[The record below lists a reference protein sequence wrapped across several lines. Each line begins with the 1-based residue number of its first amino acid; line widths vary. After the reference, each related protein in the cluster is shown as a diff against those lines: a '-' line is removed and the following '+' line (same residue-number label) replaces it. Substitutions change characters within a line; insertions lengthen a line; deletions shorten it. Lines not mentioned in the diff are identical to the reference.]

1 MSAEP
6 RDGDPATST
15 ETSRD
20 AVRGPVSPSP
30 ERPPRAAKA
39 SPVTSH
45 RTDST
50 IRMLDNRLAE
60 IEGLDVSALRAAW
73 ASLFGRSPPKSVSRR
88 LLEHAA
94 AYGAQAK
101 VHGNLKSAIRRK
113 LLQAAQSQPDS
124 MDGTLRRKRREVLSP
139 GSRLVR
145 QWHGR
150 SHTVEVTDGGFLY
163 AGKRYR
169 SLSQVA
175 RAITGA
181 RWSGPR
187 FFGL

>member
-1 MSAEP
+1 MP
-6 RDGDPATST
+6 
-15 ETSRD
+15 
-20 AVRGPVSPSP
+20 
-30 ERPPRAAKA
+30 
-39 SPVTSH
+39 
-45 RTDST
+45 DST
-50 IRMLDNRLAE
+50 IRALDHRLAE
-60 IEGLDVSALRAAW
+60 IAGLDVSALEAAW
-73 ASLFGRSPPKSVSRR
+73 ADLFGRPPPKSVSRR

-94 AYGAQAK
+94 VYGLQAK
-101 VHGNLKSAIRRK
+101 VYGNLKPAVRRK
-113 LLQAAQSQPDS
+113 LLQASQTKPES
-124 MDGTLRRKRREVLSP
+124 MHGAPRRKQREVLLA

-145 QWHGR
+145 QWQGR